1 MQAEDELVFVP
12 LGGVGEIGMNLGLY
26 GYGHGRSRTWLAV
39 DMGVAFGHDD
49 LPGVDAVLP
58 DIRFLLERK
67 AKLAGIVITHAH
79 EDHYGAVNDFWPQLG
94 APVYMTAFAAG
105 LLEAKRSSEPNAPKI
120 PVTVVKQRD
129 RIKVGPF
136 DVEYIPVSHS
146 IPEPNALAI
155 RTPLG
160 TVLHTGDW
168 KLDPAPG
175 LGLATDDDRL
185 AALGREGVLA
195 LVADSTNAVRE
206 GVSPSEGEVAV
217 VLERLIA
224 EAPHR
229 VAVTSFAS
237 NVARIRAVAA
247 AAQRAGRDVVI
258 VGRSIRRAVDVAAEL
273 GYLEGLS
280 PFLDQDAYGYL
291 PRNKIVALMT
301 GSQGEPRAALS
312 RIAAGDHRE
321 VALSP
326 GDRVIFSSRTIP
338 GNERAVNSIIN
349 TLVDFGAEVIT
360 DRDALVHTSGH
371 PRRQEIRQLYDWTKP
386 QIVIP
391 VHGEALHL
399 HEQAK
404 IARAAGIPQVIEA
417 RNGHMVR
424 LAPGRAERLDS
435 VIHGRLYRDGRLL
448 VSHEESGVGERRRLA
463 FAGVVS
469 VAIVL
474 SDSGDVLEDPTI
486 SLIGLPAA
494 DKEGER
500 LAAILEEAVDEA
512 LDALPKPRRRDA
524 GLVREAVRRAVRA
537 EIDTAWG
544 KKPQAIVHVT
554 HVSD

>member
-26 GYGHGRSRTWLAV
+26 GYGHGRHRTWLAV

-79 EDHYGAVNDFWPQLG
+79 EDHYGALNDFWPQLE

-160 TVLHTGDW
+160 TILHTGDW

-258 VGRSIRRAVDVAAEL
+258 VGRSIRRAVDVAARAR
-273 GYLEGLS
+273 LS
-280 PFLDQDAYGYL
+280 
-291 PRNKIVALMT
+291 
-301 GSQGEPRAALS
+301 
-312 RIAAGDHRE
+312 
-321 VALSP
+321 
-326 GDRVIFSSRTIP
+326 
-338 GNERAVNSIIN
+338 
-349 TLVDFGAEVIT
+349 
-360 DRDALVHTSGH
+360 
-371 PRRQEIRQLYDWTKP
+371 
-386 QIVIP
+386 
-391 VHGEALHL
+391 
-399 HEQAK
+399 
-404 IARAAGIPQVIEA
+404 
-417 RNGHMVR
+417 
-424 LAPGRAERLDS
+424 
-435 VIHGRLYRDGRLL
+435 
-448 VSHEESGVGERRRLA
+448 
-463 FAGVVS
+463 
-469 VAIVL
+469 
-474 SDSGDVLEDPTI
+474 
-486 SLIGLPAA
+486 
-494 DKEGER
+494 
-500 LAAILEEAVDEA
+500 
-512 LDALPKPRRRDA
+512 
-524 GLVREAVRRAVRA
+524 
-537 EIDTAWG
+537 
-544 KKPQAIVHVT
+544 
-554 HVSD
+554 